1 MPSRRHATPIYLLA
15 LALLAACDDPG
26 SSSTAGTTTS
36 ADDPACPDY
45 LQFCVTAELRGSVTA
60 EATAGYNHRNI
71 PCADWAAAG
80 PARIL
85 ELPGMLSA
93 GDVSITVAL
102 TRIGAYTGPGT
113 YELRAETM
121 TGDPDAFPAIDAA
134 GRFFT
139 NDAGSTTTVTISAD
153 GSGTVEAAAL
163 SEHESV
169 QMPTPDPNA
178 RVDFTLSWT
187 CNPAVAG

>member
-1 MPSRRHATPIYLLA
+1 MQSRHHATPIYLA

-26 SSSTAGTTTS
+26 SSSSEGTG
-36 ADDPACPDY
+36 ADEPACPDY

-60 EATAGYNHRNI
+60 EATAGYNNRNI

-93 GDVSITVAL
+93 GDASITVAL

-113 YELRAETM
+113 YDLRPETM
-121 TGDPDAFPAIDAA
+121 TGDPDAFPAIDAS

-139 NDAGSTTTVTISAD
+139 NDPSSTTTVTIAAD
-153 GSGTVEAAAL
+153 GSGTLEATAL

-178 RVDFTLSWT
+178 RIDFTLSWT
-187 CNPAVAG
+187 CNRAVAG